1 MSTTHAT
8 RWSAGFRR
16 GPITAAAVIA
26 GLVIA
31 GGFAAGDV
39 QAQERT
45 RINKVIEAIEQG
57 RAAVANQDW
66 RFVDMEHSPFSAAG
80 IVEAFA
86 EADQDRDDM
95 GRMRLTPMVR
105 IPQEGDEDFKWAVKQ
120 VLDLG
125 GLGVIVP
132 HVDTGEEAV
141 RLVQAA
147 RYPPA
152 RDDAQPEPRGERG
165 WGPGRA
171 VRLWGLDT
179 AEYHARADVW
189 PLDPDGELFVVA
201 MVESAEAV
209 GNIDDI
215 LAAPIS
221 AIMVVPGDMSI
232 DLGLGPAPGPGE
244 PSGSGRDVRQGPRGV
259 QGTGSGDLRLRG
271 RRREAAAADR
281 RGLGIHPAARRIAR
295 RTRQVAARASA
306 PAATSLPAPRRRP
319 PAYFASGCGRTW
331 NLTAF
336 CSVPGPPSRCHAA

>member
-1 MSTTHAT
+1 MSTTYAARGT
-8 RWSAGFRR
+8 VSRRAGW
-16 GPITAAAVIA
+16 
-26 GLVIA
+26 IA
-31 GGFAAGDV
+31 GGVAAALAVVGGFATNDA

-45 RINKVIEAIEQG
+45 RLNKVIEAIEEG
-57 RAAVANQDW
+57 RPAIANQDW
-66 RFVDMEHSPFSAAG
+66 RFVDMEHSPFSAQG
-80 IVEAFA
+80 IVKAFA
-86 EADQDRDDM
+86 EADQDRDEQ

-105 IPQEGDEDFKWAVKQ
+105 IPQEGDEDFKWAIKQ

-132 HVDTGEEAV
+132 HVDTGDEAV

-171 VRLWGLDT
+171 TRLWGVDT

-209 GNIDDI
+209 ENIDAI
-215 LAAPIS
+215 LAAPVS

-232 DLGLGPAPGPGE
+232 DLGLGPAPGPE
-244 PSGSGRDVRQGPRGV
+244 NHPEVDAMYDKV
-259 QGTGSGDLRLRG
+259 L
-271 RRREAAAADR
+271 AACQAQDR
-281 RGLGIHPAARRIAR
+281 VIC
-295 RTRQVAARASA
+295 
-306 PAATSLPAPRRRP
+306 
-319 PAYFASGCGRTW
+319 GCGDGAVRLQQRIDEGW
-331 NLTAF
+331 QFIL
-336 CSVPGPPSRCHAA
+336 PLGG

>member
-1 MSTTHAT
+1 MRTTHAARGT
-8 RWSAGFRR
+8 VSRRVHWVAGA
-16 GPITAAAVIA
+16 IVA
-26 GLVIA
+26 GLAVA
-31 GGFAAGDV
+31 GGFAADDV

-45 RINKVIEAIEQG
+45 RINKVIEAIEAE
-57 RAAVANQDW
+57 RPAIANQDW
-66 RFVDMEHSPFSAAG
+66 RFVDMEHSPFSAER

-132 HVDTGEEAV
+132 HVDTGAEAV

-147 RYPPA
+147 RYPPM
-152 RDDAQPEPRGERG
+152 RNDAQPEPRGERG

-171 VRLWGLDT
+171 TRLWGVDT

-189 PLDPDGELFVVA
+189 PLDPDGEIFVVA

-209 GNIDDI
+209 ANIQDI
-215 LAAPIS
+215 LAAPVS

-232 DLGLGPAPGPGE
+232 DLGLGPAPGPE
-244 PSGSGRDVRQGPRGV
+244 NHPEVDAMYDKV
-259 QGTGSGDLRLRG
+259 L
-271 RRREAAAADR
+271 AACKAQDR
-281 RGLGIHPAARRIAR
+281 VIC
-295 RTRQVAARASA
+295 
-306 PAATSLPAPRRRP
+306 
-319 PAYFASGCGRTW
+319 GCGDGAVRLQQRIDEGW
-331 NLTAF
+331 QFIL
-336 CSVPGPPSRCHAA
+336 PLGG

>member
-1 MSTTHAT
+1 MHAIDVT
-8 RWSAGFRR
+8 RRHSKWTRRLVAG
-16 GPITAAAVIA
+16 TVLAALAV
-26 GLVIA
+26 
-31 GGFAAGDV
+31 AAGVAVSDA

-57 RAAVANQDW
+57 RPAIANQDW
-66 RFVDMEHSPFSAAG
+66 RFVDMEHSPFSAGG
-80 IVEAFA
+80 IVDAFA
-86 EADQDRDDM
+86 EADQDRDEQ

-152 RDDAQPEPRGERG
+152 QNDAQPEPRGERG

-171 VRLWGLDT
+171 VRLWGVDT

-189 PLDPDGELFVVA
+189 PLDADGELFVVA

-209 GNIDDI
+209 ANIDAI
-215 LAAPIS
+215 LAAPVS

-232 DLGLGPAPGPGE
+232 DLGLGPAPGPENHPEVDAMFDKVLEACQAQDRVICGC
-244 PSGSGRDVRQGPRGV
+244 
-259 QGTGSGDLRLRG
+259 GDG
-271 RRREAAAADR
+271 
-281 RGLGIHPAARRIAR
+281 AARLQQRIDEGW
-295 RTRQVAARASA
+295 QFI
-306 PAATSLPAPRRRP
+306 LPL
-319 PAYFASGCGRTW
+319 GG
-331 NLTAF
+331 
-336 CSVPGPPSRCHAA
+336 

>member
-8 RWSAGFRR
+8 RGTASRR
-16 GPITAAAVIA
+16 TRWIA
-26 GLVIA
+26 GTIVAALATGI
-31 GGFAAGDV
+31 GFAAEDA

-45 RINKVIEAIEQG
+45 RLNKVIEAIEQG
-57 RAAVANQDW
+57 RPAIANQDW
-66 RFVDMEHSPFSAAG
+66 RFVDMEHSPFSAQG

-105 IPQEGDEDFKWAVKQ
+105 IPQEGDEDFKWAIKQ

-132 HVDTGEEAV
+132 HVDTGDEAV

-147 RYPPA
+147 RYPPM
-152 RDDAQPEPRGERG
+152 RNDAQPEPRGERG

-171 VRLWGLDT
+171 TRLWGVDT

-209 GNIDDI
+209 ANIDAI
-215 LAAPIS
+215 LAAPVS

-232 DLGLGPAPGPGE
+232 DLGLGPAPGPE
-244 PSGSGRDVRQGPRGV
+244 NHPEVDAMYDKV
-259 QGTGSGDLRLRG
+259 L
-271 RRREAAAADR
+271 AACQAQDR
-281 RGLGIHPAARRIAR
+281 VIC
-295 RTRQVAARASA
+295 
-306 PAATSLPAPRRRP
+306 
-319 PAYFASGCGRTW
+319 GCGDGAVRLQQRIDEGW
-331 NLTAF
+331 QFIL
-336 CSVPGPPSRCHAA
+336 PLGG